1 MPYGFDQPSCDI
13 ARAFFKV
20 LYRTPPISSASHE
33 SGTYR
38 RNANLDKFDAGVGI
52 VVLRSRTHDD
62 DGLAGF
68 DNRKTLS
75 DRCYD
80 GPRAIGRP
88 EGVWSGKWIAA
99 HAPN

>member
-38 RNANLDKFDAGVGI
+38 RNANLDKFDATSVAI
-52 VVLRSRTHDD
+52 VCSERDMHEAARIYRSHRQHHRVP
-62 DGLAGF
+62 L
-68 DNRKTLS
+68 
-75 DRCYD
+75 
-80 GPRAIGRP
+80 
-88 EGVWSGKWIAA
+88 VA
-99 HAPN
+99 HAQTATVRRIFDHAVS